1 MEKQRIV
8 YLDIVR
14 IVACILVVMVHVVA
28 YQTEYYDITG
38 TNYVITNAFHIL
50 SFSGVSLFVMISGAL
65 ALQPAKD
72 TTLKNV
78 LWKKVC
84 YFFLLYYLWKF
95 IYQIVAMVEKGIAF
109 TPDNIKE
116 ELVLALVK
124 QRGYYHLW
132 YLPMIAVLYMIVP
145 LIKKGMEEK
154 KTCQYFLC
162 VFFVT
167 ALLFPTLFLYE
178 FKFKYLFV
186 SFFEANDFYFFGG
199 YLGYFVLGHYLHNWK
214 EEMTPKKR
222 RLLLILGVAG
232 FLLACVLGTLASR
245 EAGEPDYRMQTPF
258 VVTHFFTSVSLFCA
272 LQEVGDKIENK
283 EKITHVIKRVSGLTL
298 GIYLLHPVVLNLLL
312 NWGFD
317 RIWKIPLLAIPI
329 VLSCTVVLTGIIAAM
344 IKKIPGIRKIV

>member
-1 MEKQRIV
+1 MEQKRIV
-8 YLDIVR
+8 YLDVVR

-28 YQTEYYDITG
+28 NQTKYYDVADTS
-38 TNYVITNAFHIL
+38 YVISNAFHIL

-65 ALQPAKD
+65 ALQPKKD
-72 TTLKNV
+72 TSLKNV
-78 LWKKVC
+78 LWKKVF

-95 IYQIVAMVEKGIAF
+95 IYQIVTMMEKGIAF
-109 TPDNIKE
+109 TPENIKE
-116 ELVLALVK
+116 ELILALVK

-145 LIKKGMEEK
+145 LIKKGMEDK
-154 KTCQYFLC
+154 RTCQYFLV

-222 RLLLILGVAG
+222 GILLILGVAG
-232 FLLACVLGTLASR
+232 FLCACVMGTWTSQK
-245 EAGEPDYRMQTPF
+245 AGEPDYSMQTPF

-272 LQEVGDKIENK
+272 LQGIGDKVASK
-283 EKITHVIKRVSGLTL
+283 EKITYVIKYMSGLTL
-298 GIYLLHPVVLNLLL
+298 GIYLLHPIVLNLFLA
-312 NWGFD
+312 WGFD
-317 RIWKIPLLAIPI
+317 RLWKLPLLEIPM
-329 VLSCTVVLTGIIAAM
+329 VLLCTVVLTGSIVALF
-344 IKKIPGIRKIV
+344 KKIPGIRKIV